1 MAIKTILSDIRYPDF
16 VSRYANNL
24 NWFSIEVCGTIPTP
38 QQYDLN
44 NSVVPVGS
52 RTTVSSGHGIGK
64 SRLIAVAALW
74 HLLCY
79 HGSNTMLTAP
89 KIEQVR
95 NIAWKEINDIK
106 NHVERTPHAW
116 ICQYFVIE
124 AERVYVIGFK
134 ATWFIFAKT
143 APRGSSEN
151 LAGQHRDW
159 YLLIAD
165 EASGIPDE
173 HYKVLT
179 GALTDKRNRML
190 LTSQPTRANGYFY
203 DTHHSLSKQ
212 EGGAWNTFVM
222 SSVESPR
229 VSLEFIL
236 EKRLEY
242 TEIEYTIKVLGQFP
256 DKTDGNLLGRKD
268 IEACFGRNVIRD
280 TDRYGI
286 IMAVDV
292 GAGEYR
298 DKSVAVVAFVCGYGD
313 TGIDARR
320 VQVVSI
326 PIFSNT
332 RNIQDLTG
340 DVFNATAT
348 LENCTTLV
356 DAGGMGVAVCQQ
368 LETLGLPNIHRIYW
382 GKPCFKKSNR
392 ERFFNLRS
400 QAVVCASRAAKEGRL
415 GISNDI
421 PCRRDILDQ
430 ASRVP
435 YHFDERARYKIESKE
450 EMKKQGL
457 PSPDVWDSIA
467 FLFLEDAHY
476 IIAEKSGN
484 NSLASTAESLLS
496 DLGELFSEFE

>member
-1 MAIKTILSDIRYPDF
+1 MAVKTILSDIRYIEF
-16 VSRYANNL
+16 VKRYANNL
-24 NWFSIEVCGTIPTP
+24 NAFSIEVCGTIPTP

-52 RTTVSSGHGIGK
+52 RTSVSSGHGIGK

-106 NHVERTPHAW
+106 NHVEKTPHAW
-116 ICQYFVIE
+116 VCQYFVIE

-190 LTSQPTRANGYFY
+190 LTSQPTKSSGYFY
-203 DTHHSLSKQ
+203 DTHHSLSKK

-222 SSVESPR
+222 SSEESPR
-229 VSLEFIL
+229 VSLDFCR
-236 EKRLEY
+236 EKKLEY

-256 DKTDGNLLGRKD
+256 DKTDGNLLGRKE
-268 IEACFGRNVIRD
+268 IEACFGRNVMRESD
-280 TDRYGI
+280 AYGV
-286 IMAVDV
+286 IMSVDV

-298 DKSVAVVAFVCGYGD
+298 DKSVAIVALVSGYGD
-313 TGIDARR
+313 TGSDARR
-320 VQVVSI
+320 VQIISV
-326 PIFSNT
+326 PIWSNT

-340 DVFNATAT
+340 DIFRATAE
-348 LENCTTLV
+348 LENCTTIV

-368 LETLGLPNIHRIYW
+368 LETLGLPDIKRVYW
-382 GKPCFKKSNR
+382 GKPCFQNNNR

-400 QAVVCASRAAKEGRL
+400 QAIVCASRAAKEGRL
-415 GISNDI
+415 GIAADV
-421 PCRRDILDQ
+421 PCRKEILDQ
-430 ASRVP
+430 ASRIP
-435 YHFDERARYKIESKE
+435 YHFDERARYRIESKE
-450 EMKKQGL
+450 EMRRQGL
-457 PSPDVWDSIA
+457 SSPDSWDAIA
-467 FLFLEDAHY
+467 QLFLEGVAY
-476 IIAEKSGN
+476 IQSEVSGKG
-484 NSLASTAESLLS
+484 SQVESLMTKVG
-496 DLGELFSEFE
+496 DLFADVA